1 MRGDPDV
8 HPGTVRRVKRT
19 QFVVAAVAALLAVS
33 GCAAPVT
40 EPEVT
45 QQTTA
50 EAPAPAPAANPPSA
64 TGFADIVERVSPSV
78 VTVQLEGGV
87 GSGVVLRPDVIVTNA
102 HVVGRAREVMIGY
115 ADGVSSAGQVLA
127 TDEVTDLAVV
137 RTERRDLPVPEY
149 RSELPRPGD
158 VAIAIGSPLG
168 FENTV
173 TAGVISGLNRNIPGS
188 AVESSSLV
196 DLIQT
201 DASISPGNSGGALL
215 DADGRVVG
223 INEAYIPPAAGA
235 VSLGFAIPTA
245 TVLDVTEQ
253 LLTNGRASHPFLG
266 VSTGRLTPAIRE
278 RLRVQTKAGALVR
291 GVEPGGPAAVAGAR
305 PGDVIVDLAGTPV
318 QSVEDLLGAL
328 RRTEPG
334 AEQPMVVERGGERVN
349 LTVRIGSRQG

>member
-1 MRGDPDV
+1 MLIAG
-8 HPGTVRRVKRT
+8 
-19 QFVVAAVAALLAVS
+19 AAVLLTVS
-33 GCAAPVT
+33 GCASTAELDVD
-40 EPEVT
+40 
-45 QQTTA
+45 QTTTTTTTTSA
-50 EAPAPAPAANPPSA
+50 AAPPAPAANPPST
-64 TGFADIVERVSPSV
+64 TGFADVVERVSPSV

-115 ADGVSSAGQVLA
+115 ADGVSSPGQVLA
-127 TDEVTDLAVV
+127 TDAVTDLAVV
-137 RTERRDLPVPEY
+137 RTERRNLPVPEY

-188 AVESSSLV
+188 AVESASLV

-253 LLTNGRASHPFLG
+253 LLANGRASHPYLG
-266 VSTGRLTPAIRE
+266 VTTSRLTPAIRE
-278 RLRVQTKAGALVR
+278 RLGVQVSGGALVR
-291 GVEPGGPAAVAGAR
+291 GVEAGSPAAVAGAR
-305 PGDVIVDLAGTPV
+305 PGDVIVDLAGTQV
-318 QSVEDLLGAL
+318 QDVEDLLGAL
-328 RRTEPG
+328 RRTQPG
-334 AEQPMVVERGGERVN
+334 QEQPMVVARGGERVN
-349 LTVRIGSRQG
+349 LTVRIGSREG